1 MTRQRRG
8 DDIVTNVLEHP
19 TFRRIVDQ
27 IGKFNLKGKKLLVPD
42 MTPIGARLFAA
53 CFRSFG
59 VDAVVM
65 KTCAGLD
72 LGKAFTSGKECY
84 PCQVTLGDVL
94 YHLSREKERLGKD
107 FRPENYVYF
116 MPEADGPCRFG
127 MYNKFQRLV
136 LDRFPDFADV
146 KIAYLSTADAYSTDG
161 ILPPE
166 EASIFKK
173 LSYVA
178 MIVVDVLDRITWR
191 VRPYE
196 KIPGATDRLIEEAV
210 RKLETLLS
218 QKGIELPFDE
228 MYEIVDDTATR
239 AKELIDY
246 RIPRKPRIGIVGEI
260 YLRTHPGANQNL
272 IREIERFGGEVVNS
286 SLAEWFNFV
295 SYEGLRKIAREMEL
309 SWHIGPRRSLFPL
322 AKKLLAQGLEVGYQL
337 LRQRQ
342 VYSRVLDKLDI
353 QPDHSVWAIE
363 RHLKR
368 TGVFSFQIGTEA
380 ALSIGGAIEYVLE
393 GFDGIV
399 NVFPF
404 TCMPSTVCAAILRPI
419 LAKYHIPYLDVAY
432 DDSIQPNREMAI
444 RTFVYQASQRKR
456 QKARGA

>member
-1 MTRQRRG
+1 M
-8 DDIVTNVLEHP
+8 TNVLEHP
-19 TFRRIVDQ
+19 TFRRITDQ
-27 IGKFNLKGKKLLVPD
+27 VGKFNLKGKKLLIPD
-42 MTPIGARLFAA
+42 MAPIGARLFAA
-53 CFRSFG
+53 CFRAFG
-59 VDAVVM
+59 VDAEVM
-65 KTCAGLD
+65 ETCKGLD

-94 YHLSREKERLGKD
+94 YHLNREKERLGKD
-107 FRPENYVYF
+107 FRPEDYVYF
-116 MPEADGPCRFG
+116 LPEADGPCRFG

-136 LDRFPDFADV
+136 LDRFPQFADV

-173 LSYVA
+173 LSYVG

-196 KIPGATDRLIEEAV
+196 RIPGATDRLIEEAV
-210 RKLETLLS
+210 KKLEVLLS
-218 QKGIELPFDE
+218 QKGMELPFNE
-228 MYEIVDDTATR
+228 IYEIVDDTATK
-239 AKELIDY
+239 AKLLIDP
-246 RIPRKPRIGIVGEI
+246 RIPRKPKIGIVGEI

-295 SYEGLRKIAREMEL
+295 SYEGLRKLGREMQL
-309 SWHIGPRRSLFPL
+309 AWHLGYRRNLLPL
-322 AKKLLAQGLEVGYQL
+322 ARKFLAQGLEVGYQL
-337 LRQRQ
+337 LRQKQ
-342 VYSRVLDKLDI
+342 VYDRVLARLDI
-353 QPDHSVWAIE
+353 QPDHSVWTIE

-368 TGVFSFQIGTEA
+368 YGLFSFQIGTEA

-419 LAKYHIPYLDVAY
+419 LAKYRIPYLDVAY
-432 DDSIQPNREMAI
+432 DDSVQPNREMAI
-444 RTFVYQASQRKR
+444 RTFLYQATQRKLH
-456 QKARGA
+456 KAKGA

>member
-1 MTRQRRG
+1 MTK
-8 DDIVTNVLEHP
+8 VLEHP

-27 IGKFNLKGKKLLVPD
+27 VGKFNLKGKKLLVPD

-59 VDAVVM
+59 VDAEVM
-65 KTCAGLD
+65 ETCAGLE

-94 YHLSREKERLGKD
+94 HHLNREKERLGKD

-136 LDRFPDFADV
+136 LDRFPQFADV

-196 KIPGATDRLIEEAV
+196 KIPGATDRLIEESV
-210 RKLETLLS
+210 RKLENLLS
-218 QKGIELPFDE
+218 QRGVELPFNE
-228 MYEIVDDTATR
+228 MYKIVDETATR
-239 AKELIDY
+239 ARELIDY

-309 SWHIGPRRSLFPL
+309 SWYLGYRRSLFPL
-322 AKKLLAQGLEVGYQL
+322 AKKLFAQGLEVGYQL
-337 LRQRQ
+337 IRQKQ
-342 VYSRVLDKLDI
+342 IYGRVLAKLDI
-353 QPDHSVWAIE
+353 QPDHSVWMIE
-363 RHLKR
+363 RHLNR
-368 TGVFSFQIGTEA
+368 AGLFSFQIGTEA

-404 TCMPSTVCAAILRPI
+404 TCMPSTVCAAVLRPI
-419 LAKYHIPYLDVAY
+419 LARYRIPYLDVAY

-456 QKARGA
+456 QKARGT

>member
-1 MTRQRRG
+1 M
-8 DDIVTNVLEHP
+8 TNVIEHP
-19 TFRRIVDQ
+19 TFKRITDQ
-27 IGKFNLKGKKLLVPD
+27 VGKFSLKGKKLLIPD
-42 MTPIGARLFAA
+42 MAPIGARLFAA
-53 CFRSFG
+53 SFKAFG
-59 VDAVVM
+59 VDAQVM
-65 KTCAGLD
+65 ETCAGID

-94 YHLSREKERLGKD
+94 YHLNREKERLGKS
-107 FRPENYVYF
+107 FRPEDYVYF
-116 MPEADGPCRFG
+116 LPEADGPCRFG

-136 LDRFPDFADV
+136 LDRFPQFADV
-146 KIAYLSTADAYSTDG
+146 KIAYLSTADAYSTEG

-173 LSYVA
+173 LSYVG

-196 KIPGATDRLIEEAV
+196 RIPGSTERLIEESV

-218 QKGIELPFDE
+218 RKGKELPFQE
-228 MYEIVDDTATR
+228 MYEIVDDTAEK
-239 AKELIDY
+239 AKALIDY
-246 RIPRKPRIGIVGEI
+246 RIPRKPKIGIVGEI

-272 IREIERFGGEVVNS
+272 IREIERFGGEVVNA

-295 SYEGLRKIAREMEL
+295 SYEGLRKISREIRL
-309 SWHIGPRRSLFPL
+309 AWHLGYRRSLWPL
-322 AKKLLAQGLEVGYQL
+322 TKKLLAQGLEVGYQTI
-337 LRQRQ
+337 RQRQ
-342 VYSRVLDKLDI
+342 IYDRVLEKLDI
-353 QPDHSVWAIE
+353 QPDHSVWRIE
-363 RHLKR
+363 HHLKKS
-368 TGVFSFQIGTEA
+368 GLFSFQIGTEA

-404 TCMPSTVCAAILRPI
+404 TCMPSTVCAAVLRPI
-419 LAKYHIPYLDVAY
+419 LARYRIPYLDVAY
-432 DDSIQPNREMAI
+432 DDSVQPNREMAI
-444 RTFVYQASQRKR
+444 RTFVYQAAQRKL